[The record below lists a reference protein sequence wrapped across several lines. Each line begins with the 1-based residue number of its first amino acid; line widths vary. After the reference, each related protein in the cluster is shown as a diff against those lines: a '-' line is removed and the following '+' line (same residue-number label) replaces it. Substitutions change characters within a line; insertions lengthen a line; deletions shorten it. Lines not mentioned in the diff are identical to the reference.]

1 MASTL
6 SEIRERFPKLLSY
19 PADFI
24 ASALYDQNYE
34 DIKNEF
40 DDEEDYIAF
49 LLQQDTTTPETKR
62 FGKYVSLEDQPEEEA
77 GILETIGP
85 SFKKGLMGLEPMAR
99 GVMAGVA
106 GEGEFQEE
114 QLRKAQEAELAQ
126 AQIIPDYIQSW
137 RDIGG
142 IGDLTR
148 YAIQK
153 FGESSP
159 WMAGAIAGGAIG
171 SAALPGLG
179 TVAGMGIGSL
189 IGGTAALTPMFFGQN
204 ILRQSQEVREGRKA
218 EIDEITAALSA
229 PAQALLDTILYR
241 FLPSFLSGRFY
252 C

>member
-6 SEIRERFPKLLSY
+6 DFIREKYPKLSAFSAPFL
-19 PADFI
+19 
-24 ASALYDQNYE
+24 ASSLYKRNFE
-34 DIKNEF
+34 DVQEEF
-40 DDEEDYIAF
+40 DTEEDYIAF
-49 LLQQDTTTPETKR
+49 LLKQDTTTPETKR

-85 SFKKGLMGLEPMAR
+85 SFKKGFMGLEPMAR
-99 GVMAGVA
+99 GVAAGVA

-137 RDIGG
+137 REIGG

-159 WMAGAIAGGAIG
+159 WMGAAIAGGAAG
-171 SAALPGLG
+171 SFIPGVG
-179 TVAGMGIGSL
+179 TVAGGI
-189 IGGTAALTPMFFGQN
+189 IGATTALTPMFFGQN

-218 EIDEITAALSA
+218 EIDEATAALSA
-229 PAQALLDTILYR
+229 PAQALLDAILYR
-241 FLPSFLSGRFY
+241 FLSLIHI
-252 C
+252 